1 MKKKTIGI
9 ILLLI
14 ILIIGSFFLYMEYM
28 NYCDRE
34 NFNKTIKTVSDF
46 ENRTDIN
53 SIAFVDTSPVTLD
66 EAVSFEKSFNEN
78 ITIEINILNQYK
90 NQTSNKTY
98 QEYVDIEVNSL
109 IYEKRSAELTL
120 EICDLWKKAK
130 TGELN
135 PYDALS
141 RVKEINNQ
149 STEVNNKVNTEKIN
163 AINYLEKHP
172 NLNKTLTD
180 LGIDE
185 DFNTYELDGGGPNI
199 SKFNI
204 YY

>member
-1 MKKKTIGI
+1 M
-9 ILLLI
+9 
-14 ILIIGSFFLYMEYM
+14 
-28 NYCDRE
+28 
-34 NFNKTIKTVSDF
+34 
-46 ENRTDIN
+46 
-53 SIAFVDTSPVTLD
+53 
-66 EAVSFEKSFNEN
+66 
-78 ITIEINILNQYK
+78 
-90 NQTSNKTY
+90 
-98 QEYVDIEVNSL
+98 
-109 IYEKRSAELTL
+109 TL

-185 DFNTYELDGGGPNI
+185 DFNTYELDGGCPNI

>member
-1 MKKKTIGI
+1 
-9 ILLLI
+9 
-14 ILIIGSFFLYMEYM
+14 M

-98 QEYVDIEVNSL
+98 QEYVDIEVNRL

-185 DFNTYELDGGGPNI
+185 DFNTYKLDGGGPNI